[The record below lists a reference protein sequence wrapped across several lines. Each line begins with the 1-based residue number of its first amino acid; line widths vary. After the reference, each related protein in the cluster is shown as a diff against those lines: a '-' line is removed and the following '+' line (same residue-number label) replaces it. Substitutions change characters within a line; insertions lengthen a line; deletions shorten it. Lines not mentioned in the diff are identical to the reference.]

1 MKRLLPFLLLG
12 AMLQG
17 CQKSGDKPEVPPTTG
32 VEQQKYDVQFS
43 VADFSKSV
51 APMNATV
58 NKATMATTAD
68 LKSYADYFAYRVYN
82 ANKELVNSINQTSSA
97 ANFGTVSDKLPPGT
111 YTVILT
117 ASKVYMPDI
126 SYTGLTMDVLS
137 YWNDLFGKK
146 VSLVVS
152 NSAISE
158 TTTLERLVG
167 GLEVNITDAMPKDIG
182 KISILIQTEN
192 QFILHDNTKPFPA
205 MPATKNFIMTSADA
219 GATNKS
225 FMLYVGNTFTA
236 TNIVIRAYDV
246 NGGFIAEKTVPNVT
260 FAKNQKTVLTGN
272 LFTATNTTA
281 GLASQVNPD
290 WTATSTPIKF

>member
-1 MKRLLPFLLLG
+1 MKRLLPFLLVG

-17 CQKSGDKPEVPPTTG
+17 CQKSGDKPEVLPTTG
-32 VEQQKYDVQFS
+32 VEQKKYDVQFS

-51 APMNATV
+51 APMNAAA

-68 LKSYADYFAYRVYN
+68 LKSYADYFTYQVYK
-82 ANKELVNSINQTSSA
+82 ANGDLVNTINQTSSS

-111 YTVILT
+111 YTVYLI

-126 SYTGLTMDVLS
+126 SNSGLTMRSTS

-146 VSLVVS
+146 ISLVVS
-152 NSAISE
+152 DSAISE
-158 TTTLERLVG
+158 TATLERLVG

-182 KISILIQTEN
+182 RISVFIQIEN
-192 QFILHDNTKPFPA
+192 QFILHNGSKPGI
-205 MPATKNFIMTSADA
+205 ATSVTRNFNMTTADA
-219 GATNKS
+219 GVSNKS

-236 TNIVIRAYDV
+236 TDVVIRAYDV

-281 GLASQVNPD
+281 GLASQVNPE